1 MNTSAVGQTGDTSLR
16 VPRDRCPTAGES
28 HCMRMQKRRCGCGRD
43 GAVIKKVRFVTVS
56 QSPDC
61 DETGTGAD
69 EPNEPASDAGSANT
83 EPMTDVDAHGQGDLA

>member
-1 MNTSAVGQTGDTSLR
+1 MI
-16 VPRDRCPTAGES
+16 E
-28 HCMRMQKRRCGCGRD
+28 
-43 GAVIKKVRFVTVS
+43 KVRFVTVS